1 MRMSE
6 LKIDYEAWV
15 EDQNRP
21 EPDCNEEPVCPFMY
35 DDNDGC
41 LLCDVRHFGE
51 EVSFAELCYYICR
64 FRMRIRDLNSLNPFP
79 RASPPRKP
87 CGKIICTLDVSCE
100 DCDSLKEPVKEVP
113 RICPKCGG
121 KMALFNPFLNT
132 QKYKTTY
139 LCNNCGYESGEEVTS
154 DSLQESTKKE
164 EKA

>member
-15 EDQNRP
+15 EDQNHP

-35 DDNDGC
+35 NDNDGC
-41 LLCDVRHFGE
+41 LLCDVGHFGE

-64 FRMRIRDLNSLNPFP
+64 FRMRVR
-79 RASPPRKP
+79 
-87 CGKIICTLDVSCE
+87 
-100 DCDSLKEPVKEVP
+100 DSLKEPVKEVP

-132 QKYKTTY
+132 PKYKTTY
-139 LCNNCGYESGEEVTS
+139 LCDNCGYESGEEITS
-154 DSLQESTKKE
+154 DSLQESIKKE

>member
-1 MRMSE
+1 MKMSE
-6 LKIDYEAWV
+6 PKIDYEAWV
-15 EDQNRP
+15 ENQNRP

-64 FRMRIRDLNSLNPFP
+64 FRMRVR
-79 RASPPRKP
+79 
-87 CGKIICTLDVSCE
+87 
-100 DCDSLKEPVKEVP
+100 DSLKEPVKEVP

-154 DSLQESTKKE
+154 DSLQESIKNE
-164 EKA
+164 S